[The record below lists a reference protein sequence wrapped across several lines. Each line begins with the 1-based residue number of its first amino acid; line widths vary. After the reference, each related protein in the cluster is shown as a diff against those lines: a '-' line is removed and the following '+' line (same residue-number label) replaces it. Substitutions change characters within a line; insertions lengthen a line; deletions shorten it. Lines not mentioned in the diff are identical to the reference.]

1 MGFDASFVD
10 VRLNPTVRRR
20 QLLRV
25 EGPEAGG
32 APVGGGDSEVAKGP
46 SSSEAGFLDARR
58 EASVAQGAV
67 ACLGKTSV
75 VMGVVPE

>member
-1 MGFDASFVD
+1 MGCDASFVD
-10 VRLNPTVRRR
+10 VRLNPTVCRR

-32 APVGGGDSEVAKGP
+32 ATVRGGDSEVAKGP
-46 SSSEAGFLDARR
+46 SSSGAGCLDARE
-58 EASVAQGAV
+58 EAGVAQGAV
-67 ACLGKTSV
+67 ACFGKTSV